1 MDAEKETAT
10 RRFLMF
16 QQIGHL
22 LRCLEV
28 AGALLLLSYSSSYV
42 PAVARNSGEILR
54 RAAAVLISPSF
65 VFLLGNAIVLV
76 LFAKSGQIVSSTE
89 SETAAG
95 VSDTDGSGNI
105 CRDLSYPPPPHLK
118 EAEEVVYEDKAMCVE
133 IRASALIESEDL
145 EAIGDETKILPTEKE
160 IVVGD
165 RENPPAQQ
173 MKARDRQDGEGDE
186 DAEQFRRT
194 IEEFIAKQQRFQ
206 RQESLTV
213 VTYSAGLSEPVA
225 V

>member
-1 MDAEKETAT
+1 MDAEKKTAT
-10 RRFLMF
+10 RRLLRF

-28 AGALLLLSYSSSYV
+28 AGAFLLLSYSSSYV

-118 EAEEVVYEDKAMCVE
+118 EAEEVVYEDKAVCVE
-133 IRASALIESEDL
+133 IRASGLIQSEDL
-145 EAIGDETKILPTEKE
+145 EAIGDETKMLPTGEE

-173 MKARDRQDGEGDE
+173 MKAQDRQDGEGDE

-213 VTYSAGLSEPVA
+213 VTYSAGLPEPVA